1 MPRVKESTES
11 HKCITKVCLTKAQQ
25 EKVKASANLLHMS
38 VSEYIRMKIFG
49 PKWNQKANTN
59 ER

>member
-1 MPRVKESTES
+1 MPRVAKSTET
-11 HKCITKVCLTKAQQ
+11 HKCIAKVCLTKAQQ

-38 VSEYIRMKIFG
+38 VSEYIRMKVFG
-49 PKWNQKANTN
+49 SEWNQKANTN